1 MVGEENAIFN
11 GMIMTYN
18 DYYLDIA
25 LSSHIWDG
33 HPQYYFRDGLK
44 PPIVARSRSIRSRL
58 LSTKRAK
65 FVPPSGGCNLPISW
79 RILRLLRLGLGV

>member
-44 PPIVARSRSIRSRL
+44 PPITCRQESLNSKQAVVNEARQISFRPVEVATCR
-58 LSTKRAK
+58 
-65 FVPPSGGCNLPISW
+65 FHG
-79 RILRLLRLGLGV
+79 